1 MTKIKTFIATMA
13 IVFSANVLLADTID
27 IIVPSNEGGGI
38 FTLSNFVS
46 KELAKQ
52 GIITSVQVKGEC
64 VNGMSRFRQTTK
76 PSILITSSGSGAGL
90 SNRKGCDIHDGK
102 EFESVYLTSLLTA
115 VDGLFTTKNLTIK
128 DLQNGKEYIV
138 GVDISRKDRAT
149 SVLSQLKI
157 KHKIIVYG
165 NASKAIQ
172 GLVAGDSDVAWT
184 NAKETKKVQKVGG
197 KALFIA
203 NKNGMNGVQGLSAI
217 SSVDA
222 NGLSNYY
229 WILTKNLTSKQKQ
242 KLIESFKIIK
252 QGKEIKALSD
262 KSWLPL
268 VENDTLAKVEIKN
281 FVLNLK

>member
-1 MTKIKTFIATMA
+1 MTKIKMFIATMA
-13 IVFSANVLLADTID
+13 IVFSSNVLLADRID
-27 IIVPSNEGGGI
+27 IIVPSKESGGI

-52 GIITSVQVKGEC
+52 GIITSVQVKGDC
-64 VNGMSRFRQTTK
+64 VNGMSRFKQATE
-76 PSILITSSGSGAGL
+76 PSILITSSGKNAGL
-90 SNRKGCDIHDGK
+90 SSQKGCTIKNEK

-115 VDGLFTTKNLTIK
+115 VDGVFTTKNLTIK

-138 GVDISRKDRAT
+138 GVDVSRQDRAK

-165 NASKAIQ
+165 NASKAMQ
-172 GLVAGDSDVAWT
+172 GLVAGDSDFVWT
-184 NAKETKKVQKVGG
+184 NAKEIEKVQKVGG

-203 NKNGMNGVQGLSAI
+203 NKNGMKGIQGLSAI

-242 KLIESFKIIK
+242 KLVESFKIIK

-268 VENDTLAKVEIKN
+268 VENDTMAKVEIKN